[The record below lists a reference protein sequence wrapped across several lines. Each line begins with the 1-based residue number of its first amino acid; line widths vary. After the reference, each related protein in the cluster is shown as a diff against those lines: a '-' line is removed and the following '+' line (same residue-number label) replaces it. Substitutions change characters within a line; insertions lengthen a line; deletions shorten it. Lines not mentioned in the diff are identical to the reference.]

1 MPCSSQRSGLHFGVC
16 ASLPL
21 ERRIV
26 WVFDTDGKCSV
37 WPSSISLIS
46 LTPVYVGNVKKSAY
60 WYRSVPSKTIPSCP
74 DVFRPVCNDFV
85 VIYLVFI
92 NRRARLKVTMR
103 IETVPVRTCSSALLV
118 FFITAPLLQLAGD
131 VEKNPGPLSPMDNK
145 NHNSTDNGD
154 RGQCCRHSKI
164 IASIQQL
171 AASQET
177 MRSSLEQKAGTVK
190 ERLNKMESKLDSR
203 LQQMKKK
210 SKLYMVISTCSV
222 VNLTP

>member
-26 WVFDTDGKCSV
+26 WVFDTDGKCSF

-154 RGQCCRHSKI
+154 RGQCCCHSKI